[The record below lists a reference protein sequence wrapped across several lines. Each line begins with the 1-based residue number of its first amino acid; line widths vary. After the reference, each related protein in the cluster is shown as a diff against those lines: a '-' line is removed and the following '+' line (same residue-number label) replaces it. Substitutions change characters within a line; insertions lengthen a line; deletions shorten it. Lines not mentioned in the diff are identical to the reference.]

1 MHGKG
6 DGKKRKRWEE
16 RCALDQG
23 QRESP
28 LERLQSKSLIYK
40 YASPSFLT
48 PLSLLSI
55 APFPRSKTRIP
66 PCIFSR
72 SLSLSLQLNAWIRR
86 RDFVSIQENL
96 IRKNVLLLILLHIMD
111 IGKRYLNSRVWQA
124 GISKENL

>member
-48 PLSLLSI
+48 PLS
-55 APFPRSKTRIP
+55 PFYSTFP
-66 PCIFSR
+66 
-72 SLSLSLQLNAWIRR
+72 SLQNK
-86 RDFVSIQENL
+86 DSSVYIQPISLFEPA
-96 IRKNVLLLILLHIMD
+96 VECMD
-111 IGKRYLNSRVWQA
+111 
-124 GISKENL
+124 